1 MRIFI
6 DSPLLIYLNASR
18 SPELRTKYEN
28 FYLSLLSEHRA
39 YLDVLVLDE
48 LIYVSRRKYR
58 VPYDVSIE
66 FIESIVLPYVEVLP
80 LAAEEL
86 REASEILRS
95 SNVKPSDALHIAVMK
110 LNGITKIASEDRE
123 LDKIEGIERI
133 WLT

>member
-6 DSPLLIYLNASR
+6 NSPLLIYLNASR

-58 VPYDVSIE
+58 VPNDVSIE

-80 LAAEEL
+80 LAAEEF

-110 LNGITKIASEDRE
+110 LNGITKIVSEDRE

>member
-80 LAAEEL
+80 LAVEEF

-110 LNGITKIASEDRE
+110 LNGISKIVSEDRE

>member
-58 VPYDVSIE
+58 VPYDVSLE

-80 LAAEEL
+80 LATEEF

-110 LNGITKIASEDRE
+110 LNGITKIVSEDRE

>member
-58 VPYDVSIE
+58 VPHDVSIE
-66 FIESIVLPYVEVLP
+66 FIESIVLPYAEVLP
-80 LAAEEL
+80 LATEEF
-86 REASEILRS
+86 REATEILKS

-110 LNGITKIASEDRE
+110 LNGISKIVSEDRE